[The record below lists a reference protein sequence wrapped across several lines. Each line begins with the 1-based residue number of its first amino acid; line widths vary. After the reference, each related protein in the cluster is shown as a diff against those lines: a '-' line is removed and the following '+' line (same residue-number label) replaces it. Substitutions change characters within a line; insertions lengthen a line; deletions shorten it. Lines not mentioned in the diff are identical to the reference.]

1 MELRQRVFDALEY
14 GDTTECADMKVKYS
28 GNPKSL
34 IDCMNH
40 LEVVFKIDKDGG
52 VKRAEVITHATDWF
66 RSRKKGKVK
75 NG

>member
-1 MELRQRVFDALEY
+1 MELRQRIFDALEH
-14 GDTTECADMKVKYS
+14 GDTTECTDVTVKYS

-40 LEVVFKIDKDGG
+40 LENVFRIGGRDGLQ
-52 VKRAEVITHATDWF
+52 REEVQVHANDWF
-66 RSRKKGKVK
+66 KSKQKRKVE